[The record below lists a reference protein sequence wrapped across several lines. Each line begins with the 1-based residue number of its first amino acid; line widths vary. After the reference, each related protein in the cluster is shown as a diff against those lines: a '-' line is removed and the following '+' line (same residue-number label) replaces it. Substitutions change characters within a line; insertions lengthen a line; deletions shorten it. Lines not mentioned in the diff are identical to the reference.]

1 MSGLDLSQFISAFF
15 DEARQRLSSIN
26 EGLVLFESGTLDEE
40 GLVRLRRDAH
50 TIKGSALMLGVNDVG
65 ETGHLFEDAMEHLI
79 KRPEHRVSSVIQFLF
94 DIHDR
99 LAERLRAED
108 TQQLD
113 ADHLRREYEALVA
126 AEEEG
131 EALSFEQPGVSA
143 EGDTELVRED
153 VSSGGTGI
161 ETDSKPEFTA
171 SNTGL
176 DVSQFIPAFFD
187 EARQRLSSINEGL
200 VSFESGTLD
209 EEGLVRLRRDAH
221 TIKGSALML
230 GVDDVGETGHLF
242 EDAMEHLLKRPEHRA
257 SSVIQFLFDIHD
269 RLAERLRAEDTQ
281 HLDADHLRR
290 EYEAL
295 LVAVEEGESLPPEQT
310 EIAPAEG
317 APPVQE
323 ISQKAVHEDEVTA
336 ATAGMEE
343 SPGED
348 IQAPASEEISEETG
362 SGEAAEVQAT
372 EEANPYR
379 PNLTGARARVA
390 HAHGSGRF
398 LRVDAERLN
407 VLSGQVIELST
418 GKAAGGQLGKDA
430 QALSK
435 QARQVQRIVDK
446 LKEQFHEHGMDKES
460 NLLDSLDDP
469 LARLFRDSKRLA
481 SNMAYDAERQA
492 IMLDDLRDHVLG
504 LMLRPLDSVFST
516 FPRAVRDIVNR
527 YGKKVRLVTAGES
540 VECDQ
545 GVVESLMEPLV
556 HLINN
561 AIAHGI
567 EPAEE
572 RIMAGKPE
580 AGQLTLVA
588 TQSGSEIHI
597 EVVDDGRGIDPEHV
611 KKVAVE
617 KGVTTQLE
625 ADDMDDA
632 EALEMIFRP
641 GFSTRAS
648 VDETAGRG
656 IGMNIVQ
663 DTLRRLT
670 GVIRIQTEKGK
681 GTRFLISLPVSI
693 AVQRALLFRVGS
705 QKLAMLTHMVEQ
717 VVFPRTGEI
726 EESGGRRF
734 IVYQKQSV
742 PLVDLRRMLVNG
754 DGKAVVEQPMVVIA
768 RHIEGF
774 TGIVV
779 DELYGDTEVIVRE
792 LDPYLKRYQAQ
803 GLMGN
808 TITDDGSVV
817 LLIEPYGIKEMGR
830 TAPAQDIETVLTQ
843 GQEMAHIRALL
854 VEDSIIARQ
863 VEKMLLESMGVN
875 VDTAIDGLDAMEK
888 MERRDYDVL
897 ITDLEMPRLDGFGL
911 ARRVRNEQR
920 FENMPILIIS
930 TRESAEDRLKGLEAG
945 ADAYLVKQSL
955 DQGRLHDTLRALLGP
970 LTGALESSKTPPS
983 QDAPIV

>member
-1 MSGLDLSQFISAFF
+1 MSGMDLSQFISAFF

-26 EGLVLFESGTLDEE
+26 EGLVSFESGTLDEE
-40 GLVRLRRDAH
+40 GLIRLRRDAH

-65 ETGHLFEDAMEHLI
+65 ETGHLFEDVMEYLI
-79 KRPEHRVSSVIQFLF
+79 KHPEHRASSIIQFLF

-99 LAERLRAED
+99 LAERLQAED
-108 TQQLD
+108 TQHLD
-113 ADHLRREYEALVA
+113 AGHLRREYEALVA
-126 AEEEG
+126 TVEEG
-131 EALSFEQPGVSA
+131 ESISSEQVGISA
-143 EGDTELVRED
+143 EKDMVPARGEDTETAVPEA
-153 VSSGGTGI
+153 VSSNSPGTEI
-161 ETDSKPEFTA
+161 ERKRDFAVSTTS
-171 SNTGL
+171 L
-176 DVSQFIPAFFD
+176 DLSQFISAFFD

-230 GVDDVGETGHLF
+230 SVNDVGETGHLF
-242 EDAMEHLLKRPEHRA
+242 EDAMEYLIQHPERRV

-269 RLAERLRAEDTQ
+269 RLAERLQAEDTQ

-295 LVAVEEGESLPPEQT
+295 LVAVEEGESLPPEQ
-310 EIAPAEG
+310 AEAVPVEG
-317 APPVQE
+317 MDLVQE
-323 ISQKAVHEDEVTA
+323 DQITA
-336 ATAGMEE
+336 ATAGTEE
-343 SPGED
+343 STGVGTTPVLEKR
-348 IQAPASEEISEETG
+348 G
-362 SGEAAEVQAT
+362 SGGVTETRVD

-379 PNLTGARARVA
+379 PNLAGARARVA

-418 GKAAGGQLGKDA
+418 GKATGGRLSKDA
-430 QALSK
+430 QVLSK
-435 QARQVQRIVDK
+435 QVQQAQRIVGK
-446 LKEQFHEHGMDKES
+446 LKEQFHEHGVSKES
-460 NLLDSLDDP
+460 DMLDSLDDL
-469 LARLFRDSKRLA
+469 LAGLFRDSKRLA
-481 SNMAYDAERQA
+481 SNMVHDVERQA
-492 IMLDDLRDHVLG
+492 IMLDDLRDHVLR

-545 GVVESLMEPLV
+545 SMVDSLMEPLV

-561 AIAHGI
+561 AIVHGI

-572 RIMAGKPE
+572 RIRAGKPE
-580 AGQLTLVA
+580 VGQLTLVA

-625 ADDMDDA
+625 ADNMDDA

-693 AVQRALLFRVGS
+693 AVQRALLFRIGS

-717 VVFPRTGEI
+717 VVHPRTGEI
-726 EESGGRRF
+726 EESGGKRF
-734 IVYQKQSV
+734 IVYQKQTI
-742 PLVDLRRMLVNG
+742 PLVDLRRILING
-754 DGKAVVEQPMVVIA
+754 DGQPVVEQPMIVIA

-779 DELYGDTEVIVRE
+779 DELYGDAEVIVRE

-830 TAPAQDIETVLTQ
+830 TAPAQDIETVLAQ
-843 GQEMAHIRALL
+843 APEMGHIRALL

-875 VDTAIDGLDAMEK
+875 VDTAIDGLDAIEK
-888 MERRDYDVL
+888 MERRNYDVL

-911 ARRVRNEQR
+911 VRRVRNEQR
-920 FENMPILIIS
+920 FEDMPILIIS

-970 LTGALESSKTPPS
+970 LTGASESSKTPPS